1 MRNDSRP
8 GRTSATILTAPYAS
22 SHETTLP
29 TSLSDIRAHLT
40 LACALTPSE
49 NLRQRCRSRNL
60 PALPIIYGFDWWEV
74 PAPEDVQRC
83 SIVEWVSGKLR
94 EDMENDHDEV
104 VWGRLQGT
112 VKEDEHGPEADLG
125 QEREYGNYFEDEYV
139 ILGKRD
145 EDSDAW
151 SLISSVDE
159 RSCS

>member
-1 MRNDSRP
+1 MGMD
-8 GRTSATILTAPYAS
+8 
-22 SHETTLP
+22 
-29 TSLSDIRAHLT
+29 
-40 LACALTPSE
+40 
-49 NLRQRCRSRNL
+49 
-60 PALPIIYGFDWWEV
+60 WEV

-112 VKEDEHGPEADLG
+112 VKEDEQGPEADLG

>member
-1 MRNDSRP
+1 MLYECYCEEF
-8 GRTSATILTAPYAS
+8 GVGM
-22 SHETTLP
+22 H
-29 TSLSDIRAHLT
+29 
-40 LACALTPSE
+40 
-49 NLRQRCRSRNL
+49 
-60 PALPIIYGFDWWEV
+60 WEV

-83 SIVEWVSGKLR
+83 SIVEWVGGKLR
-94 EDMENDHDEV
+94 EDMEDDDDDDKV
-104 VWGRLQGT
+104 VLWRLQET
-112 VKEDEHGPEADLG
+112 VREDRQGSEADLG